1 LVQRLLQRGRQGFE
15 QREQH
20 GERAGSDLGKPKA
33 LPGTW
38 ITGSIKPNP
47 VARMAPSS
55 TQTPQRGTGRGIG
68 IRTAAGSDERAHGQ
82 LHVYDGDGK
91 GKSQAA
97 LGVVLRTIG
106 LGICEQKRTRVLLLR
121 FLKGPGRAY
130 DEDAAIEALQQ
141 GFPHLIDQVRT
152 GRGDYFTAEEATPF
166 DRQEAQ
172 RGWDIAKGAIA
183 SDLYSVVVLDEL
195 NPVLDLGLLD
205 ADEVARTLA
214 CKPPGMEVICTGRGA
229 PKELVQLA
237 DLHSEMRAHQQMDPG
252 ITGIEI
258 YTGDGKGKS
267 TSALGKGLQAIGRG
281 ISQDKSHRVLILQ
294 WLKGGAGYTEDAAI
308 AALRESYPH
317 LVDHLRS
324 GRDAIVWRGQ
334 QQPIDYVEAERAWE
348 IARAAISSGLYKT
361 VILDE
366 INPTVDLELLPVE
379 PIVQTLLR
387 KPAETEVILTGRC
400 KNRLAYFELA
410 SVYSE
415 MVCHKHYAERGVDL
429 KRGVDY

>member
-1 LVQRLLQRGRQGFE
+1 M
-15 QREQH
+15 
-20 GERAGSDLGKPKA
+20 P
-33 LPGTW
+33 P
-38 ITGSIKPNP
+38 
-47 VARMAPSS
+47 S
-55 TQTPQRGTGRGIG
+55 TQTPQNQAQRGTGRGIG
-68 IRTAAGSDERAHGQ
+68 IRTAAGANERSHGQ
-82 LHVYDGDGK
+82 LHVYDGEGK

-106 LGICEQKRTRVLLLR
+106 LGICEQKQTRVLLLR
-121 FLKGPGRAY
+121 FLKGPGRSY

-152 GRGDYFTAEEATPF
+152 GRGDYFSADQVTRI
-166 DRQEAQ
+166 DIQEAQ
-172 RGWDIAKGAIA
+172 RGWTIAKGALA

-205 ADEVARTLA
+205 LEEVVRTLA
-214 CKPPGMEVICTGRGA
+214 AKPPGMEVIVTGRGA
-229 PKELVQLA
+229 PRPLVQIA
-237 DLHSEMRAHQQMDPG
+237 DLHSEMRAHRRQDRLTDLELADADLASAG
-252 ITGIEI
+252 LDGIEV
-258 YTGDGKGKS
+258 YTGEGKGKS
-267 TSALGKGLQAIGRG
+267 TSALGKALQAIGRG

-294 WLKGGAGYTEDAAI
+294 WLKGGKGYTEDAAI

-348 IARAAISSGLYKT
+348 IARAAISSGLYKP

-400 KNRLAYFELA
+400 KHPPAYFDLA
-410 SVYSE
+410 SVHSE

>member
-1 LVQRLLQRGRQGFE
+1 M
-15 QREQH
+15 
-20 GERAGSDLGKPKA
+20 AGNRRPA
-33 LPGTW
+33 
-38 ITGSIKPNP
+38 
-47 VARMAPSS
+47 
-55 TQTPQRGTGRGIG
+55 IG
-68 IRTAAGSDERAHGQ
+68 IVTAADSRERSLGQ
-82 LHVYDGDGK
+82 LHVYDGEGK

-106 LGICEQKRTRVLLLR
+106 LGICEQRRTRVLLLR

-152 GRGDYFTAEEATPF
+152 GRGEYFGADEVSRF

-183 SDLYSVVVLDEL
+183 SALYSVVVLDEL
-195 NPVLDLGLLD
+195 NPVLELGLLD
-205 ADEVARTLA
+205 LDDVLRSLRERPEGMEIIVTGRAAPRTL
-214 CKPPGMEVICTGRGA
+214 
-229 PKELVQLA
+229 VQMA
-237 DLHSEMRAHQQMDPG
+237 DLHSEMRAHRRPEPAEAGVTAMAPQG
-252 ITGIEI
+252 GIEI
-258 YTGDGKGKS
+258 YTGEGKGKS
-267 TSALGKGLQAIGRG
+267 TSALGKALQAIGRG

-294 WLKGGAGYTEDAAI
+294 WLKGGSGYTEDAAI

-348 IARAAISSGLYKT
+348 IARAAIASGLYKT

-366 INPTVDLELLPVE
+366 LNPSVDLELLPVE
-379 PIVQTLLR
+379 PILQTLLR
-387 KPAETEVILTGRC
+387 KPAETEVIITGRC
-400 KNRLAYFELA
+400 KNPPAYFDLA
-410 SVYSE
+410 SVHSE
-415 MVCHKHYAERGVDL
+415 MVCHKHYAEQGVDL

>member
-1 LVQRLLQRGRQGFE
+1 
-15 QREQH
+15 
-20 GERAGSDLGKPKA
+20 
-33 LPGTW
+33 
-38 ITGSIKPNP
+38 
-47 VARMAPSS
+47 
-55 TQTPQRGTGRGIG
+55 
-68 IRTAAGSDERAHGQ
+68 
-82 LHVYDGDGK
+82 VYDGEGK

-106 LGICEQKRTRVLLLR
+106 LGICEQKQTRVLLLR

-152 GRGDYFTAEEATPF
+152 GRGEFFGADDITRI
-166 DRQEAQ
+166 DIQEAE
-172 RGWDIAKGAIA
+172 RGWTIAKGAIA

-205 ADEVARTLA
+205 TEEVVRTLA
-214 CKPPGMEVICTGRGA
+214 AKPAGMEVIVTGRGA
-229 PKELVQLA
+229 PRSLVQIA
-237 DLHSEMRAHQQMDPG
+237 DLHSEMRAHRRLDAATAADFDAAGLEHPPAG
-252 ITGIEI
+252 LEGIEV
-258 YTGDGKGKS
+258 YTGEGKGKS
-267 TSALGKGLQAIGRG
+267 TSALGKALQAIGRG

-294 WLKGGAGYTEDAAI
+294 WLKGGSGYTEDAAI

-387 KPAETEVILTGRC
+387 KPSETEVILTGRC
-400 KNRLAYFELA
+400 KNPPAYFDLA
-410 SVYSE
+410 SVHSE

>member
-1 LVQRLLQRGRQGFE
+1 M
-15 QREQH
+15 
-20 GERAGSDLGKPKA
+20 S
-33 LPGTW
+33 
-38 ITGSIKPNP
+38 
-47 VARMAPSS
+47 PSS
-55 TQTPQRGTGRGIG
+55 TQTPQRGSGRGIG

-106 LGICEQKRTRVLLLR
+106 LGICERKRTRVLLLR
-121 FLKGPGRAY
+121 FLKGPGRSY

-152 GRGDYFTAEEATPF
+152 GRGDFFTAEQATRF

-172 RGWDIAKGAIA
+172 RGWDIARGALA

-205 ADEVARTLA
+205 SDDVVRTLA
-214 CKPPGMEVICTGRGA
+214 TKPAGVEVICTGRGA
-229 PKELVQLA
+229 PLELVQLA
-237 DLHSEMRAHQQMDPG
+237 DLHSEMRAHRRRPEQEPTGLD
-252 ITGIEI
+252 GIEI
-258 YTGDGKGKS
+258 YTGEGKGKS
-267 TSALGKGLQAIGRG
+267 TSALGKALQAIGRG

-294 WLKGGAGYTEDAAI
+294 WLKGGSGYTEDAAI

-348 IARAAISSGLYKT
+348 IARAAIASGLYKT

-366 INPTVDLELLPVE
+366 LNPTVDLELLPVE

-387 KPAETEVILTGRC
+387 KPTETEVIITGRC
-400 KNRLAYFELA
+400 RSRPAYFDLA
-410 SVYSE
+410 SVHSE

>member
-1 LVQRLLQRGRQGFE
+1 M
-15 QREQH
+15 
-20 GERAGSDLGKPKA
+20 AGNRRPA
-33 LPGTW
+33 
-38 ITGSIKPNP
+38 
-47 VARMAPSS
+47 
-55 TQTPQRGTGRGIG
+55 IG
-68 IRTAAGSDERAHGQ
+68 IVTAADSQERSHGQ
-82 LHVYDGDGK
+82 LHVYDAEGK

-106 LGICEQKRTRVLLLR
+106 LGICEQRRTRVLLLR

-152 GRGDYFTAEEATPF
+152 GRGDYFGADEVTRF

-183 SDLYSVVVLDEL
+183 SALYSVVVLDEL
-195 NPVLDLGLLD
+195 NPVLELGLLD
-205 ADEVARTLA
+205 IDDVMRSLRER
-214 CKPPGMEVICTGRGA
+214 PEGMEIIVTGRAA
-229 PKELVQLA
+229 PRQLVQIA
-237 DLHSEMRAHQQMDPG
+237 DLHSEMRAHRRPAPTDG
-252 ITGIEI
+252 NVITIEPQGGIEI
-258 YTGDGKGKS
+258 YTGEGKGKS
-267 TSALGKGLQAIGRG
+267 TSALGKALQAIGRG

-294 WLKGGAGYTEDAAI
+294 WLKGGSGYTEDAAI

-366 INPTVDLELLPVE
+366 LNPSVDLELLPVE

-387 KPAETEVILTGRC
+387 KPAETEVIITGRC
-400 KNRLAYFELA
+400 KNPPAYFDLA
-410 SVYSE
+410 SVHSE
-415 MVCHKHYAERGVDL
+415 MVCHKHYAEQGVDL

>member
-1 LVQRLLQRGRQGFE
+1 MELNQNLKTSAKNDRSF
-15 QREQH
+15 
-20 GERAGSDLGKPKA
+20 
-33 LPGTW
+33 
-38 ITGSIKPNP
+38 
-47 VARMAPSS
+47 
-55 TQTPQRGTGRGIG
+55 TPRNRKSIG
-68 IRTAAGSDERAHGQ
+68 IVTASDSKERVYGQ
-82 LHVYDGDGK
+82 LHVYDGEGK

-106 LGICEQKRTRVLLLR
+106 LGICEKRRTRVLLLR
-121 FLKGPGRAY
+121 FLKGPGRSY

-152 GRGDYFTAEEATPF
+152 GRADFFTADESNKFDISEAK
-166 DRQEAQ
+166 

-183 SDLYSVVVLDEL
+183 SALYSVVVLDEL
-195 NPVLDLGLLD
+195 NPVLDLGLLPLD
-205 ADEVARTLA
+205 DVVKTIVSRPE
-214 CKPPGMEVICTGRGA
+214 GMEVIVTGRAA
-229 PKELVQLA
+229 PRELIKVA
-237 DLHSEMRAHQQMDPG
+237 ELHSEMRAHRLPDGKNSDTFAIGSPG
-252 ITGIEI
+252 GIEI
-258 YTGDGKGKS
+258 YTGEGKGKS
-267 TSALGKGLQAIGRG
+267 TSALGKALQAIGKG

-294 WLKGGAGYTEDAAI
+294 WLKGGNGYTEDAAI

-366 INPTVDLELLPVE
+366 LNPTVDLELLPVE
-379 PIVQTLLR
+379 PIVETLLR
-387 KPAETEVILTGRC
+387 KPSETEVIITGRC
-400 KNRLAYFELA
+400 KNYPSYFDLA
-410 SVYSE
+410 SVHSE
-415 MVCHKHYAERGVDL
+415 MVCHKHYAEKGIEL

>member
-1 LVQRLLQRGRQGFE
+1 
-15 QREQH
+15 
-20 GERAGSDLGKPKA
+20 
-33 LPGTW
+33 
-38 ITGSIKPNP
+38 
-47 VARMAPSS
+47 MAPQATSATSS
-55 TQTPQRGTGRGIG
+55 PRSGRPTGTGRGIG
-68 IRTAAGSDERAHGQ
+68 IRTAAGSSERSHGQ
-82 LHVYDGDGK
+82 LHVYDGEGK

-121 FLKGPGRAY
+121 FLKGPGRSY

-152 GRGDYFTAEEATPF
+152 GRGDFFTAEEASRF

-183 SDLYSVVVLDEL
+183 SELYSVVVLDEL

-205 ADEVARTLA
+205 VEEVVRSLA
-214 CKPPGMEVICTGRGA
+214 AKPDGMEVIVTGRGA
-229 PKELVQLA
+229 PRSLVQIA
-237 DLHSEMRAHQQMDPG
+237 DLHSEMRAHRRHDATLEG
-252 ITGIEI
+252 LDADAAALGLDGIEI
-258 YTGDGKGKS
+258 YTGEGKGKS
-267 TSALGKGLQAIGRG
+267 TSALGKALQAIGRG

-294 WLKGGAGYTEDAAI
+294 WLKGGNGYTEDAAI

-348 IARAAISSGLYKT
+348 IARAAIASGLYKT

-366 INPTVDLELLPVE
+366 LNPTVDLELLPVE

-387 KPAETEVILTGRC
+387 KPAETEVIITGRC
-400 KNRLAYFELA
+400 KNPPAYFDLA
-410 SVYSE
+410 SVHSE
-415 MVCHKHYAERGVDL
+415 MVCHKHYAERGIDL